1 MPCREPHAWF
11 VNMKRVFSVIF
22 VRFFYS
28 DIMLGIGIYEDAMD
42 GHLYDN
48 ERELDWV
55 IRKRDALQTVHP
67 YSECYVK
74 SFVRGISSKALFF
87 FNDGYRQGS

>member
-1 MPCREPHAWF
+1 MPCRGPHAWF

-42 GHLYDN
+42 GHLYGN
-48 ERELDWV
+48 EE
-55 IRKRDALQTVHP
+55 
-67 YSECYVK
+67 S
-74 SFVRGISSKALFF
+74 
-87 FNDGYRQGS
+87 